1 MEIWLIVA
9 IAVIAVIVLFGLLR
23 ILYKVAEP
31 NEALII
37 SGWGI
42 RVERT
47 ETADSLGF
55 KIVTGR
61 GVNVIPGFQT
71 ARRLSLDTRGVN
83 LQVSCVTK
91 QGLPVTVRAVVIY
104 KVGDDYASI
113 ANAAR
118 RFLDQQKGMNDTIHE
133 LFSGHLRSIV
143 GGLTI
148 EEMIHNRDALTGEV
162 RQSSATEM
170 IKLGLIVDSL
180 QIQEI
185 DDESGYI
192 LNLGKPHAAAI
203 AAAARIAEAQRDQ
216 EATQAEQVA
225 AAQNAGAMR
234 ESQIKQA
241 GYQAEVDQAKAKAS
255 QSGPLAEATA
265 RQEVVVQE
273 TRAAEL
279 EAALAE
285 QRLQSQVRKPADAKA
300 YETRTTADA
309 DRDAQIARAQA
320 EAKETEL
327 RAAADATRVKTAAEA
342 EAQATKARAEA
353 SAGATRATGEAEA
366 AAAQARGL
374 AEAQAAKA
382 RGLAEAESAR
392 ARGLAEAES
401 IKARAAALA
410 ENQEAVVAQQLAE
423 RWPEIVEAGAQAFGN
438 VDHMVVLNGADGMSD
453 MFTKALSLGGTGL
466 GLARQLMD
474 AMGSPSKPSAA
485 TGSEQAL
492 SNGDLSPRE

>member
-1 MEIWLIVA
+1 LVLVGVIVGA
-9 IAVIAVIVLFGLLR
+9 IIVLFVILR
-23 ILYKVAEP
+23 LLYKVAEP

-37 SGWGI
+37 SGLGV

-55 KIVTGR
+55 KIITGK
-61 GVNVIPGFQT
+61 GVLVMPGFQT

-104 KVGDDYASI
+104 KVGDDFASI
-113 ANAAR
+113 ANSAR

-148 EEMIHNRDALTGEV
+148 EQMIHNRDALTGEV

-185 DDESGYI
+185 EDESGYI

-203 AAAARIAEAQRDQ
+203 AASARIAEAQRDQ
-216 EATQAEQVA
+216 EATTAEQESAALKA
-225 AAQNAGAMR
+225 AAVR
-234 ESQIKQA
+234 ESQIQQA
-241 GYQAEVDQAKAKAS
+241 GYQAEVDRAKAKAS

-279 EAALAE
+279 EADLAE
-285 QRLQSQVRKPADAKA
+285 QKLQSQVRKPADARA

-309 DRDAQIARAQA
+309 DRDAQIAKAQA

-327 RAAADATRVKTAAEA
+327 RAGADATRVKTAAEA
-342 EAQATKARAEA
+342 EAQSTKARAEA
-353 SAGATRATGEAEA
+353 TASATRATGEAEA
-366 AAAQARGL
+366 AAWKAKGL
-374 AEAQAAKA
+374 AEADAARAKGLADADAAKA
-382 RGLAEAESAR
+382 K
-392 ARGLAEAES
+392 GLAEAES

-410 ENQEAVVAQQLAE
+410 ENTEAVVAQQLAE
-423 RWPEIVEAGAQAFGN
+423 KWPEIVEAGAKAFSN
-438 VDHMVVLNGADGMSD
+438 IDHMVVLNGADGMSD
-453 MFTKALSLGGTGL
+453 MFAKALSLGGTGL
-466 GLARQLMD
+466 GLAKQLMD
-474 AMGSPSKPSAA
+474 AMSSNGVGTSGPG
-485 TGSEQAL
+485 TGELAKQ
-492 SNGDLSPRE
+492 NGDLTTRD

>member
-1 MEIWLIVA
+1 MNSLALAGA
-9 IAVIAVIVLFGLLR
+9 IAGCALIVLFAILR
-23 ILYKVAEP
+23 LLYKVAEP

-37 SGWGI
+37 SGLGV

-55 KIVTGR
+55 KIITGK
-61 GVNVIPGFQT
+61 GVLVMPGFQT

-83 LQVSCVTK
+83 LQVSCVTE

-104 KVGDDYASI
+104 KVGDDFASI
-113 ANAAR
+113 ANSAR

-148 EEMIHNRDALTGEV
+148 EDMIHNRDALTGEV
-162 RQSSATEM
+162 RQSSANEM

-192 LNLGKPHAAAI
+192 LNLGKPFAAAI
-203 AAAARIAEAQRDQ
+203 AASARIAEAQRDQ
-216 EATQAEQVA
+216 EATTAEQESA
-225 AAQNAGAMR
+225 AKKASAVR
-234 ESQIKQA
+234 ESQIQQA

-285 QRLQSQVRKPADAKA
+285 QKLQSQVRKPADARA
-300 YETRTTADA
+300 YDTRTTADA
-309 DRDAQIARAQA
+309 ARDAQIAKAQA

-342 EAQATKARAEA
+342 EAQSTKARAEA
-353 SAGATRATGEAEA
+353 SASATRATGEAEA
-366 AAAQARGL
+366 AAAKAKGL
-374 AEAQAAKA
+374 AADADAARAKGFAEADAAKA
-382 RGLAEAESAR
+382 K
-392 ARGLAEAES
+392 GLAEAES

-410 ENQEAVVAQQLAE
+410 ENMEAVVAQQLAE
-423 RWPEIVEAGAQAFGN
+423 RWPEIVEAGAKAFSN
-438 VDHMVVLNGADGMSD
+438 IDHMVVLNGADGMSD
-453 MFTKALSLGGTGL
+453 MFAKALSLGGTGL

-474 AMGSPSKPSAA
+474 AMGGLTSSRVEAMANQNS
-485 TGSEQAL
+485 
-492 SNGDLSPRE
+492 DLSTRD